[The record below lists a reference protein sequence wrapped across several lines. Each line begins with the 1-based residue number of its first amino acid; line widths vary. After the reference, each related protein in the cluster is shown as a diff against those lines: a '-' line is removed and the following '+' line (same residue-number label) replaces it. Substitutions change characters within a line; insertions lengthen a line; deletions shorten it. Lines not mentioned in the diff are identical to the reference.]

1 MTATAERLWALIG
14 PYVAEEGIELD
25 DIEIVGSG
33 GASIVRVIIDDEG
46 PLDVDLIARISRG
59 VSRLLDS
66 EDPISSSYTLEVS
79 SPGLERKL
87 RRPRHYEKSIGREAK
102 LKTRSPID
110 GERHHRGMIVGAG
123 ETEVTLETEQGSR
136 VIPLEEVT
144 SARTV
149 FVWDA
154 KAKPGAVKH

>member
-1 MTATAERLWALIG
+1 WALIG

-79 SPGLERKL
+79 
-87 RRPRHYEKSIGREAK
+87 
-102 LKTRSPID
+102 
-110 GERHHRGMIVGAG
+110 
-123 ETEVTLETEQGSR
+123 
-136 VIPLEEVT
+136 
-144 SARTV
+144 
-149 FVWDA
+149 
-154 KAKPGAVKH
+154 